1 MTTAKTRYSR
11 QAAQRVADEIMVEL
25 QRDPPACHRV
35 TVAGSIRR
43 NVGQVGDIE
52 ILAIPNTG
60 LTDLFGNPVPGD
72 SALDHRCHQL
82 VARGVLALRPNVNG
96 STTFGPLNKLLV
108 HVASGIPVDIF
119 TADLT
124 NWGMSLLVRT
134 GPADF
139 CKAVMARFQYLG
151 MAGHAYGGVT
161 RDGASVDCPDEETV
175 FGLLEWPY
183 LSAER
188 RGGKARD
195 SRG

>member
-1 MTTAKTRYSR
+1 MTTKTRYPIR
-11 QAAQRVADEIMVEL
+11 TAQHVANEVLAEL
-25 QRDPPACHRV
+25 QADPPACQRV
-35 TVAGSIRR
+35 TIAGSIRR
-43 NVGQVGDIE
+43 NVGRVGDIE

-96 STTFGPLNKLLV
+96 STTFGPMNKLLV

-119 TADLT
+119 TADLQ

-161 RDGASVDCPDEETV
+161 RAGFSVDCPDEETV
-175 FGLLEWPY
+175 FNLLEWPY
-183 LSAER
+183 LSPER
-188 RGGKARD
+188 RGGK
-195 SRG
+195 GGK